1 MAQRAISAQSHF
13 NPSIFFALPPRIAA
27 FSASEIGSRVTC
39 AVSAPMNGS
48 SLPNNN
54 CDTPELKILLV
65 FEIRIGCDENRVAF
79 LLRRI
84 KQLAVLELGPA
95 ALICGGDFMLRQ

>member
-1 MAQRAISAQSHF
+1 MREENGGTAKLAAGA
-13 NPSIFFALPPRIAA
+13 AL
-27 FSASEIGSRVTC
+27 IGERLN
-39 AVSAPMNGS
+39 APMRIQQIAEVQHVE
-48 SLPNNN
+48 
-54 CDTPELKILLV
+54 PELQILLV

-95 ALICGGDFMLRQ
+95 TLICGGDFMLRQ

>member
-1 MAQRAISAQSHF
+1 MLFTELLLR
-13 NPSIFFALPPRIAA
+13 R
-27 FSASEIGSRVTC
+27 
-39 AVSAPMNGS
+39 
-48 SLPNNN
+48 SLPDVAPLNRPDHRSVRTLNPRPTGRGKNDN

-84 KQLAVLELGPA
+84 EQLAVLELGPA
-95 ALICGGDFMLRQ
+95 TLICGGDFMLRQ